1 MKHHIEFAS
10 HPANLSLVRDLVRK
24 FAAECGFE
32 ARQSDLLVLGVDEAC
47 TNVIRHVYKH
57 EETHLMSLSC
67 ECVAGGVRFRVRD
80 YGQQMGEPVPRRALD
95 EVQPGGLGLHLIKT
109 VFDEVDY
116 ILKEIGTELVL
127 TKKLDGHANG
137 HATSH
142 HR

>member
-24 FAAECGFE
+24 FSAECGFE
-32 ARQSDLLVLGVDEAC
+32 TKQSDLLVLGVDEAC

-57 EETHLMSLSC
+57 EETHLMALSC
-67 ECVAGGVRFRVRD
+67 ECVTGGVCFRVRD
-80 YGQQMGEPVPRRALD
+80 YGEQTETPLPRRALD
-95 EVQPGGLGLHLIKT
+95 EVQPGGLGLHLIKS

-116 ILKEIGTELVL
+116 VLKERGTELVL
-127 TKKLDGHANG
+127 TKKLCDRADGHA
-137 HATSH
+137 ASA